1 MATDRREVR
10 FGFELQFINFSV
22 PCGQGSFVSAVC
34 SKFRGIVGAQQI
46 FIGWMDKEE
55 EEGG

>member
-22 PCGQGSFVSAVC
+22 PCSPGSFVSVVY

-46 FIGWMDKEE
+46 FVGWMDKEE